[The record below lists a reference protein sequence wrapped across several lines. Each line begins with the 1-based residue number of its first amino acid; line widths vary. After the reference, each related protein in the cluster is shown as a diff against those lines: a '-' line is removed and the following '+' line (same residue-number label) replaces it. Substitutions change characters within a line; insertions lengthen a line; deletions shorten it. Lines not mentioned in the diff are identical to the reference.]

1 MASRGGS
8 GRGGAGGRGPGGG
21 RGGEGGGR
29 GIGGRV
35 GGGGGHQQ
43 QPYGRGGGGGGYQQP
58 YGRGDGG
65 VRGAGGYYPQQPLVG
80 RREGGG
86 GGMEAHAP
94 LAAPRPVFQPAAAA
108 STSARPPA
116 PAASTSSRPPAPAAS
131 TPARPP
137 LPASAAIAP
146 RPPGPAA
153 AAAVDALARGVGR
166 LAVAGA
172 GPAAAAPAPPAP
184 AAARS
189 AAPQAPAHQPP
200 PAPPVSSKGIVHP
213 ARPGFGTVGRKVI
226 VRANHFLVQVA
237 DKDICHY
244 DVSISPEPKARTNRV
259 LLSELVK
266 EYGATSL
273 AHKMPAYD
281 GSRSLYTAGELPF
294 KSMDF
299 VVKLGRRE
307 IEYKVTIRYAARA
320 NLYHLQQFLNGQQ
333 RDSPHDTI
341 QALDVVMRE
350 SPSLKYVTV
359 SRSFFSKQFGAAT
372 DIGDGLECWR
382 GYYQSLRPT
391 QMGVSLNIDICS
403 ASFYKSIPVVEFVDK
418 FLRVTNPAQPFT
430 DRDRLK
436 IKKALRGVRV
446 ETIHQQGKRSNY
458 KITGISS
465 APLAQLSFSCNNGP
479 QLTVVQYFKQR
490 YKYQL
495 QYTAW
500 PCLQSGSESKP
511 IYLPMEVCEIIEGQK
526 YPRKLSGKQ
535 VASVLKATCERPQ
548 KRENNI
554 IQMVGHNNY
563 SADTMA
569 QVFGITVA
577 NQMANVQARVLPPPM
592 LKYHESGREKT
603 VAPSIGQWNMI
614 NKKMVNGGTV
624 HSWTCL
630 SFCHIERHVVDR
642 ICSDLVQ
649 MCNSIGMVFNRRPVI
664 EVQSASPN
672 HIEAA
677 LRDVHSRAPNLQLLI
692 VILPDVSGHYGK
704 IKRLCETEL
713 DIVSQCINPKA
724 KKNMQYFENV
734 ALKINVK
741 VGGRNTVL
749 ERAMVPNGIPFVSDV
764 PTIIFGADVTHPVAG
779 EDSSASIAAVVASMD
794 WPQITTYKALVSA
807 QAHRQ
812 EIIQNLFWIS
822 TDPEKG
828 TPVIGGMIR
837 ELLCSFF
844 KRTGRKPGRII
855 FYRDGVSEGQF
866 SHVLLHEMDA
876 IRKACASLQQ
886 DYLPPVTFVV
896 VQKRHHTRLFPE
908 VHGRRDLTDRSGNIL
923 PGTVVDTNICHPSEF
938 DFYLCSHAGIQGTS
952 RPAHYH
958 VLYDENG
965 FSADA
970 LQMLTNSLCYTYARC
985 TRSVSIVPPVY
996 YAHLA
1001 AFRARYYIEQAEG
1014 TDGTSVVSSGP
1025 GPAAFRQLPQVK
1037 DKVKEVM
1044 FFC

>member
-1 MASRGGS
+1 MASRGGG

-43 QPYGRGGGGGGYQQP
+43 PYGRGGGGGGYQQP

-65 VRGAGGYYPQQPLVG
+65 GRGAGGYYPQQPLVG

-86 GGMEAHAP
+86 GGPGRGSVEAHAP

-116 PAASTSSRPPAPAAS
+116 PAASTSTRPPAPSAS
-131 TPARPP
+131 TSERPP
-137 LPASAAIAP
+137 AP

-153 AAAVDALARGVGR
+153 TAAVDALARGVGR

-172 GPAAAAPAPPAP
+172 GPAAAPAPPAP
-184 AAARS
+184 VAVRS

-200 PAPPVSSKGIVHP
+200 PPPPVSTVGIVHP

-237 DKDICHY
+237 DNDICHY
-244 DVSISPEPKARTNRV
+244 DVAISPEPKARRTNRV
-259 LLSELVK
+259 LLLELAK

-307 IEYKVTIRYAARA
+307 VEYKVTIQYAARA

-350 SPSLKYVTV
+350 SPSLNYVTV

-391 QMGVSLNIDICS
+391 QMGLSLNIDICS
-403 ASFYKSIPVVEFVDK
+403 ASFYKSIPVVQFVDK
-418 FLRVTNPAQPFT
+418 FLRLTNPAQPFT

-436 IKKALRGVRV
+436 IKKALRGVLV
-446 ETIHQQGKRSNY
+446 ETIHQQGKRSSY

-526 YPRKLSGKQ
+526 YPRKLSDKQ

-577 NQMANVQARVLPPPM
+577 SQMANVQARVLPPPM

-677 LRDVHSRAPNLQLLI
+677 LRDVHLRAPNLQLLI

-724 KKNMQYFENV
+724 KKNMQYFENI

-812 EIIQNLFWIS
+812 EIIQNLFWNA

-837 ELLCSFF
+837 ELLCSFY
-844 KRTGRKPGRII
+844 KRTSRKPGRII

-908 VHGRRDLTDRSGNIL
+908 VHGRRDLTDKSGNVL

-958 VLYDENG
+958 VLYDENS

-1014 TDGTSVVSSGP
+1014 TDGASIVSGGP